1 LTPMNIN
8 ENFRNWC
15 DVVLAQVRFWPDHT
29 PIRRELEAHYED
41 HMKDLERIGYDW
53 ELAQERALAAMGDA
67 EEVGRAM
74 NKAHRPW
81 LGWFWE
87 ASIVVLVSAIML
99 FVVSFGESEVPQ
111 RLKNSIWP
119 PEDPGGYE
127 DTYRIINDSGVFEH
141 MGSYTAEGPVRWGDY
156 TLSLVKGNWWYGNG
170 FYRGHCLFRIEED
183 GGVWFD
189 MPDDIMNDFQMVAD
203 TGQEY
208 INNGYYADLYSRK
221 DYVEGMEDH
230 TFTIYRANS
239 FKLVPGTTDSWS
251 SEPCE
256 NLRGGYLMM
265 QLTAHEVPEWTEI
278 SYPYAGNEGALR
290 ICWEV
295 AS

>member
-8 ENFRNWC
+8 EAFRTWC
-15 DVVLAQVRFWPDHT
+15 DTVIAQVRFWPDHP

-81 LGWFWE
+81 LGWLWE
-87 ASIVVLVSAIML
+87 GSIILLVVAIMV
-99 FVVSFGESEVPQ
+99 FVVNFGESEVFQ
-111 RLKNSIWP
+111 RVKNSLSP
-119 PEDPGGYE
+119 MEDPGGFE
-127 DTYRIINDSGVFEH
+127 MEYRIMDNDVFDCV
-141 MGSYTAEGPVRWGDY
+141 GNYTAEESVRWGDY
-156 TLSLVKGNWWYGNG
+156 TLTLVKGNWWYGNG
-170 FYRGHCLFRIEED
+170 FYRGYCLFRIEED
-183 GGVWFD
+183 GIWFD
-189 MPDDIMNDFQMVAD
+189 MPDDIMNDFRMVSN

-208 INNGYYADLYSRK
+208 INGGYYLDIFARK
-221 DYVEGMEDH
+221 DYVEGMQDH
-230 TFTIYRANS
+230 NFAIYRANS
-239 FKLVPGTTDSWS
+239 YKLVPGTTDTWS
-251 SEPCE
+251 LESCE
-256 NLRGGYLMM
+256 DLRGGYLMM
-265 QLTAHEVPEWTEI
+265 RLTAHEVPEWTEI

-290 ICWEV
+290 IYWEV